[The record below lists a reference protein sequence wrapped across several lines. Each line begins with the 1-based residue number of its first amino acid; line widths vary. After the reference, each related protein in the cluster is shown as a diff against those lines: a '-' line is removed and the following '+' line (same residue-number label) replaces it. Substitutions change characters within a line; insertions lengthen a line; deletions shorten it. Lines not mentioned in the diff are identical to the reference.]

1 MKLSRKALRRL
12 EKGGYRL
19 VGKNKHSAVKICRW
33 TKKSLLEEG
42 ICYKQK
48 FYEDIHGIKSHRCL
62 QMTPSLPF
70 CDNKCVFCW
79 RDVNLNSPYW
89 EGPADDPS
97 EILDEAIEAQR
108 SLLSGFKG
116 NPEANKEKWDEA
128 QNPGLAAI
136 SLDGEPTLYPKLDG
150 LIEECYRRDIVPF
163 LVTNGL
169 HPDRLEEIR
178 EPAQLYISTVA
189 PDGKTYKKICRPLV
203 SRAWEKLNQSLEV
216 MQSFDCTKV
225 LRLTMV
231 KGWNMKDPSGYGELI
246 KKVEPDFVEPKGY
259 MFVGHSR
266 KRLKMENMPT
276 HEEIKNFG
284 RALERETGYTI
295 TDESEPSRVVL
306 LSAEN

>member
-1 MKLSRKALRRL
+1 MKLSRNSLKRL

-48 FYEDIHGIKSHRCL
+48 FYEDIHGIQSHRCL

-79 RDVNLNSPYW
+79 RDVNLNSPNW

-108 SLLSGFKG
+108 ALLSGFKG
-116 NPEANKEKWDEA
+116 NPEANKKKWKEGQD
-128 QNPGLAAI
+128 PGLAAI

-150 LIEECYRRDIVPF
+150 LIKKCFRRDIVPF

-189 PDGKTYKKICRPLV
+189 PDEKTHGKICKPLV

-216 MQSFDCTKV
+216 MQSFDCKKV

-231 KGWNMKDPSGYGELI
+231 KGWNMKDPSGYGKLI
-246 KKVEPDFVEPKGY
+246 KKAEPDFIEVKGY

-276 HEEIKNFG
+276 HEEIKDFSG
-284 RALERETGYTI
+284 ALERETNYRI
-295 TDESEPSRVVL
+295 ADESESSRVVL
-306 LSAEN
+306 LSDEN